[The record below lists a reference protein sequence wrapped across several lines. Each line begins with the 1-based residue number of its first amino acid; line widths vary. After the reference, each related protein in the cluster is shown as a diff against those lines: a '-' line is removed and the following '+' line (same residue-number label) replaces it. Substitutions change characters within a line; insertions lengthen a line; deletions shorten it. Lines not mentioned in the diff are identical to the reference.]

1 MRGDVTFPG
10 FPCNDFNFHFEEAGA
25 ALAGL
30 VTRDKTGAVVPGV
43 LPSTD
48 VLLTKGAGWTI
59 NSLPFVAARG
69 KGRAVLLGGSAEA
82 LTVEVQP
89 APAANARLDVI
100 YSLPAEVGS
109 GDPVEAL
116 NVATGVAGAVPAK
129 PGIPAGA
136 IEMGTFLSQAGQA
149 SAAAGVLTNTFP
161 FAVASGGVFI
171 ARTLAALNAVNLM
184 DGATAYVLADKRK
197 YTRTGG
203 VWKRDTIIW
212 ATTGIVSGTTAQ
224 QNSVAVTFPTDL
236 FPATP
241 VVQITPYTTAPG
253 GATVV
258 TGVSGITRTGATVYL
273 GRTSN
278 LPTPFGLVAV
288 LL

>member
-161 FAVASGGVFI
+161 FTVASGGVFI

-203 VWKRDTIIW
+203 SWVRDTITW
-212 ATTGIVSGTTAQ
+212 AVGGSVPGSTGA
-224 QNSVAVTFPTDL
+224 QNSVAVTFPVGK
-236 FPATP
+236 FPSAPFCTATP
-241 VVQITPYTTAPG
+241 S
-253 GATVV
+253 TVV
-258 TGVSGITRTGATVYL
+258 PGSASVSVGVTNVTKDGATVYL
-273 GRTSN
+273 GRSN
-278 LPTPFGLVAV
+278 NVTTPFVLNAV
-288 LL
+288 LP